1 MLFSREESL
10 PVKRLW
16 ISLARPFWL
25 TMILLRF
32 TTQSGSSTSSQ
43 LIIILMFYSSQIWLH
58 LYEINYYQLFKSH
71 GGYIQSIKLLKYT
84 MNTINQSNSY
94 KTVWIQ
100 SINQTMQR
108 QGGRLNQSIDHSLKG
123 KVDAS
128 INKII

>member
-1 MLFSREESL
+1 MFFSTEEGL

-16 ISLARPFWL
+16 ISLARPFWP

-84 MNTINQSNSY
+84 MNT
-94 KTVWIQ
+94 
-100 SINQTMQR
+100 
-108 QGGRLNQSIDHSLKG
+108 LNQSIKF
-123 KVDAS
+123 V
-128 INKII
+128 